1 MVDLPFSTQK
11 RLAVLDLRNRLE
23 RIAIQQFEA
32 SCDQGSLG
40 YDNKIRN
47 RLSFVLVTCR
57 EKAGAAELHGLV
69 RLGRHVYARTSD
81 VLHGRSSMVNVPD
94 VMLGEWTTTVETLE
108 QLVAS

>member
-57 EKAGAAELHGLV
+57 ESRCGRAPWIGSPRSTCVRPHLRRFARQKQHGQ
-69 RLGRHVYARTSD
+69 
-81 VLHGRSSMVNVPD
+81 RS
-94 VMLGEWTTTVETLE
+94 GCH
-108 QLVAS
+108 AK